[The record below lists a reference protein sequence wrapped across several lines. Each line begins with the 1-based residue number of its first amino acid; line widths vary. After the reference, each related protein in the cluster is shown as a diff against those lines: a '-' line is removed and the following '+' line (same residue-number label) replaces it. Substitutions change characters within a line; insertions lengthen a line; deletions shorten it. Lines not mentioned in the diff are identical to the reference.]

1 MEAFYKEQ
9 RDPLRSPRL
18 SRKAVLY
25 SFQGL
30 MGMGAIAF
38 WGVSYT
44 SFADPT
50 GWVDTATGEPMS
62 ATAGYVMASIFG
74 AAGTLFAFVTALA
87 PRLPISVNGAM
98 PDEDRPTG
106 LAWTMSAAGLN
117 NPAWADAVIPWSA
130 FDRAEEE
137 RDADGAACW
146 TFYFTGKDAVA
157 RYLGTHDAKAWNAGV
172 GYVLEIAQ
180 TTASMKKTR
189 TALETLCARLVAERD
204 T

>member
-9 RDPLRSPRL
+9 RDPLRHPRI
-18 SRKAVLY
+18 SRKAVQY
-25 SFQGL
+25 AFQAL
-30 MGMGAIAF
+30 MGMGAVAF
-38 WGVSYT
+38 WGVAYA
-44 SFADPT
+44 SFTDPT

-62 ATAGYVMASIFG
+62 VTAGYVMASIFG
-74 AAGTLFAFVTALA
+74 AVGVLFAFVTAIA
-87 PRLPISVNGAM
+87 PRLPISVNGDM

-106 LAWTMSAAGLN
+106 LAWTMGAAGLT
-117 NPAWADAVIPWSA
+117 NPAWADGVIPWSA

-157 RYLGTHDAKAWNAGV
+157 RYVGAHDAKAWNAGV

-180 TTASMKKTR
+180 TTASMNRTR
-189 TALETLCARLVAERD
+189 TALETLCSRLLTEPDA
-204 T
+204 